1 MKKKKTHAHLQAHLD
16 GTANSTTCRIFLG
29 PVYFPKSRKKK
40 SPSPLKLIASI
51 NWFNSWAALQKT
63 KCRAKHGA
71 PFHQSLLCIN
81 YPTSHRK
88 ENN

>member
-1 MKKKKTHAHLQAHLD
+1 MYISSKVARTVQFDGKTILDIFRTCFFWNKKNKKKT
-16 GTANSTTCRIFLG
+16 I
-29 PVYFPKSRKKK
+29 
-40 SPSPLKLIASI
+40 LKLIASI
-51 NWFNSWAALQKT
+51 SWFNSWAALQKT

-71 PFHQSLLCIN
+71 LFHQSSLCIN